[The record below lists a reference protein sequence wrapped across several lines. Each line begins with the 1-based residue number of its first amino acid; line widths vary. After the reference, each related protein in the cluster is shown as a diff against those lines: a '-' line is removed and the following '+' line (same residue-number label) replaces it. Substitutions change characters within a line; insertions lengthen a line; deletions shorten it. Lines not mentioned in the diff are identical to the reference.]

1 MSQKSL
7 GAFGFKKSI
16 LHRGIREDI
25 ALSGD
30 ANENPFPCTFPN
42 CPQRFKSKKG
52 RTQHAIAKHG
62 STSSAIL
69 QPSQVDEDVI
79 EEISDD
85 DIQEI
90 KPKLKRKKYDCMFKL
105 DVQDYLT
112 MKMLGE
118 RLKHCMIL
126 DGILEKSSIT
136 M

>member
-79 EEISDD
+79 EEIYGNQWMRVTEDCLKISL
-85 DIQEI
+85 
-90 KPKLKRKKYDCMFKL
+90 PKN
-105 DVQDYLT
+105 T
-112 MKMLGE
+112 M
-118 RLKHCMIL
+118 HI
-126 DGILEKSSIT
+126 
-136 M
+136 